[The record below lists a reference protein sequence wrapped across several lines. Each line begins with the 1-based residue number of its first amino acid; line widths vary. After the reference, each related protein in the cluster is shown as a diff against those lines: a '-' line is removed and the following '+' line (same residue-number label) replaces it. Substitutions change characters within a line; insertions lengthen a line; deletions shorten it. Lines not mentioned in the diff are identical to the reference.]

1 MTPPLPKKQRLFSFL
16 SLKESITGIY
26 RGSDISRYVG
36 QMLFAIVIGT
46 LAGLGAMFFH
56 YAVEVMRIVFTRSG
70 PFPLTFKGID
80 LIVIIPLVGGL
91 IVASA
96 TAAFP
101 KTAKEKGVDNV
112 IKAMIIKNGYI
123 PLKTTLFHMVV
134 SILSIGTGAP
144 LGPEGPVAKIGSGI
158 GSFMSQRFHL
168 NRNNMKVFTAAGAGA
183 AISAVFNAPIAGVF
197 FGIEVILLNDL
208 KNEALS
214 FLIISSVVADILAR
228 AMLGNETIFTIP
240 EYPMI
245 LIAEYPWYLVFAL
258 LCGLLS
264 LAYFGTRKFFKH
276 LFDNILVCHNPY
288 LRLLPVSL
296 LFGIVLLKY
305 DALFGMGYNTMN
317 QVLNSQFALS
327 AVISLLLLRII
338 FLALFLTAGAYGGSY
353 APSLAIGAMFG
364 FVFATMADLLFGVSL
379 NPVAFAL
386 VGMGGMLAG
395 INSTP
400 LTAMMLVFEL
410 TRDYRIILPLM
421 LASIL
426 SYVVVL
432 YVNKRTVYAQ
442 ALLKEGIDVSAM
454 GEVDILGRIKVR
466 QLMIPNVE
474 TVSYRMPFQE
484 LLRNLLHSAYGEV
497 CVVNDEDQLLGV
509 ISLKSVRQ
517 ALITHELVDL
527 LIAGDLVIPIPAV
540 TENDPVS
547 GALANIQKFDIENIP
562 VVSSGVEPC
571 KITGILRHQDI
582 LQAYNTLREEWA
594 TNRFLTSYSSSGLG

>member
-1 MTPPLPKKQRLFSFL
+1 MTPSPPPKQPQFSL
-16 SLKESITGIY
+16 VSIKGSIAGIY

-36 QMLFAIVIGT
+36 QIFFAVLIGA

-56 YAVEVMRIVFTRSG
+56 HAVEVMRVLFTRPG
-70 PFPLTFKGID
+70 FLPRTLFGIS
-80 LIVIIPLVGGL
+80 LIMLIPVAGG
-91 IVASA
+91 IMVASA

-101 KTAKEKGVDNV
+101 KIAKEKGVDSV
-112 IKAMIIKNGYI
+112 IKALIIKNGYI
-123 PLKTTLFHMVV
+123 PLRTTVFHMTA

-158 GSFMSQRFHL
+158 GSFMSQKFHL
-168 NRNNMKVFTAAGAGA
+168 NRKSMKIFTAAGAGA

-208 KNEALS
+208 KNDALS
-214 FLIISSVVADILAR
+214 FLIISSVVADILSR
-228 AMLGNETIFTIP
+228 ALLGNETIFTIP
-240 EYPMI
+240 DYPLI
-245 LIAEYPWYLVFAL
+245 LFSEYPWFLVFAL

-264 LAYFGTRKFFKH
+264 LAYFGARNFFEH
-276 LFDNILVCHNPY
+276 LFDHVLAVKSPY

-296 LFGIVLLKY
+296 LFGIVLLRHE
-305 DALFGMGYNTMN
+305 ALFGMGYNTMN
-317 QVLNSQFALS
+317 QVLNSGFTLPT
-327 AVISLLLLRII
+327 VISLLTFRVL
-338 FLALFLTAGAYGGSY
+338 FLALFLTAGAYGGTY
-353 APSLAIGAMFG
+353 APSLAIGTMFG
-364 FVFATMADLLFGVSL
+364 FVFAALANLVFNLSL

-426 SYVVVL
+426 SYIVVL

-442 ALLKEGIDVSAM
+442 ALLKEGIDISAM
-454 GEVDILGRIKVR
+454 GEVDILGRVKVR
-466 QLMIPNVE
+466 QLMTPNIE
-474 TVSYRMPFQE
+474 TVLYRMPFQE
-484 LLRNLLHSAYGEV
+484 LLRRLLHSVYGEV
-497 CVVNDEDQLLGV
+497 CVVDDADRLMGV
-509 ISLKSVRQ
+509 ITLKSVRQ

-540 TENDPVS
+540 TEEDPVS
-547 GALANIQKFDIENIP
+547 GALENIQKFDIENIP
-562 VVSSGVEPC
+562 VVSSDREPF

-582 LQAYNTLREEWA
+582 LQAYKALREGWA
-594 TNRFLTSYSSSGLG
+594 TDRFLTNYHKPG

>member
-1 MTPPLPKKQRLFSFL
+1 MTQPLPQKHRFFSLPFI
-16 SLKESITGIY
+16 KDSIAGIY

-36 QMLFAIVIGT
+36 QIFFAILIGA
-46 LAGLGAMFFH
+46 LAGLGAMLFH
-56 YAVEVMRIVFTRSG
+56 HAVEAMRVLFTRPG
-70 PFPLTFKGID
+70 LPHLTFYDIS
-80 LIVIIPLVGGL
+80 LMVVIPVIGGVL
-91 IVASA
+91 VASA
-96 TAAFP
+96 TWAFP
-101 KTAKEKGVDNV
+101 KIAREKGVDSV
-112 IKAMIIKNGYI
+112 IKALIIKNGYI
-123 PLKTTLFHMVV
+123 PLKTTVFHMIV

-168 NRNNMKVFTAAGAGA
+168 NRKSMKLFTAAGAGA

-197 FGIEVILLNDL
+197 FGIEVVLLNDL

-214 FLIISSVVADILAR
+214 FLIISSVVADILSR
-228 AMLGNETIFTIP
+228 ALLGNETIFTIP
-240 EYPMI
+240 DYPLI
-245 LIAEYPWYLVFAL
+245 LFSEYPWFLVFAL
-258 LCGLLS
+258 FCGLLS
-264 LAYFGTRKFFKH
+264 LLYFGAGNFFKH
-276 LFDNILVCHNPY
+276 LFDHILGLKNPY

-296 LFGIVLLKY
+296 LFGVVLLKY
-305 DALFGMGYNTMN
+305 EALFGMGYNTMN
-317 QVLNSQFALS
+317 QVLNSEFALS
-327 AVISLLLLRII
+327 AVISLLVFRIL
-338 FLALFLTAGAYGGSY
+338 FLALFLTAGAYGGTY

-364 FVFATMADLLFGVSL
+364 FVFATVVNLLFGLTL
-379 NPVAFAL
+379 NPTAFAL

-426 SYVVVL
+426 SYIVVL

-454 GEVDILGRIKVR
+454 GEVDILGRVKVK
-466 QLMIPNVE
+466 QLMVTNVE
-474 TVSYRMPFQE
+474 TVIYRMPFQE
-484 LLRNLLHSAYGEV
+484 LLRKLLHSAYGEV
-497 CVVNDEDQLLGV
+497 CVVNDEDGLMGV

-540 TENDPVS
+540 TEEDPVS
-547 GALANIQKFDIENIP
+547 SALENIKKFDIENIP
-562 VVSSGVEPC
+562 VISSGREPL

-582 LQAYNTLREEWA
+582 LQAYNALREGWA
-594 TNRFLTSYSSSGLG
+594 TNRFLTNYNNPD

>member
-1 MTPPLPKKQRLFSFL
+1 M
-16 SLKESITGIY
+16 Y

-36 QMLFAIVIGT
+36 QMLFAILIGA

-56 YAVEVMRIVFTRSG
+56 YAVEVMRIVFTRPG
-70 PFPLTFKGID
+70 LPPLTFLGLN
-80 LIVIIPLVGGL
+80 LIVIIPVAGGL
-91 IVASA
+91 MVASA

-101 KTAKEKGVDNV
+101 KTAREKGVDNV
-112 IKAMIIKNGYI
+112 IKALIIKNGFI
-123 PLKTTLFHMVV
+123 PLRTTIFHMVA

-168 NRNNMKVFTAAGAGA
+168 NRKSMKVFTAAGAGA

-214 FLIISSVVADILAR
+214 FLIISSVVADILSR
-228 AMLGNETIFTIP
+228 ALLGNETIFSIP
-240 EYPMI
+240 EYPTI
-245 LIAEYPWYLVFAL
+245 LIAEYPWYLIFAL
-258 LCGLLS
+258 SCGLLS
-264 LAYFGTRKFFKH
+264 LAYFGSRKFFKH
-276 LFDNILVCHNPY
+276 LLDDILAFKNPY

-317 QVLNSQFALS
+317 QVLNSQFPLP

-364 FVFATMADLLFGVSL
+364 FVFASTANLLFGVSL
-379 NPVAFAL
+379 NPAAFAL

-426 SYVVVL
+426 SFVVVL

-454 GEVDILGRIKVR
+454 GEVDILGRVKVK
-466 QLMIPNVE
+466 QLMVPNVE

-497 CVVNDEDQLLGV
+497 CVVNDEDQLMGV

-527 LIAGDLVIPIPAV
+527 LIAADLVIPIPAV

-547 GALANIQKFDIENIP
+547 EALADIQKFDIENIP
-562 VVSSGVEPC
+562 VVSSGPEPC
-571 KITGILRHQDI
+571 KITGILRHQDV
-582 LQAYNTLREEWA
+582 LQAYNALREEWA
-594 TNRFLTSYSSSGLG
+594 TNRFLTNYNTAE

>member
-1 MTPPLPKKQRLFSFL
+1 M
-16 SLKESITGIY
+16 Y

-36 QMLFAIVIGT
+36 QMLFAILIGA

-56 YAVEVMRIVFTRSG
+56 YAVEVMRIVFTRPG
-70 PFPLTFKGID
+70 LPPLTFLGLN
-80 LIVIIPLVGGL
+80 LIVIIPVAGGL
-91 IVASA
+91 MVASA

-101 KTAKEKGVDNV
+101 KTAREKGVDNV
-112 IKAMIIKNGYI
+112 IKALIIKNGFI
-123 PLKTTLFHMVV
+123 PLKTTIFHMAV

-208 KNEALS
+208 KNQALS
-214 FLIISSVVADILAR
+214 FLIISSVVADILSR
-228 AMLGNETIFTIP
+228 ALLGNETIFSIP
-240 EYPMI
+240 DYPMI

-258 LCGLLS
+258 CCGLLS

-276 LFDNILVCHNPY
+276 LLDDVLTFKNPF

-317 QVLNSQFALS
+317 QVLNSQFTLP

-364 FVFATMADLLFGVSL
+364 FVFATTSNLLFGVSL
-379 NPVAFAL
+379 NPAAFAL

-454 GEVDILGRIKVR
+454 GEVDILGRVKVK

-497 CVVNDEDQLLGV
+497 CVVNDEDQLMGV

-562 VVSSGVEPC
+562 VVSSIIEPC

-594 TNRFLTSYSSSGLG
+594 TNRFLTNYNNPD